1 MIIPLCLQNVSI
13 VARNAI
19 DLDDNNGYCSSNEVF
34 GVDMRFDEHVC
45 ASYECCRASVY
56 LLIVV
61 ALLFGDSD
69 LLIARCQKECFFLIV
84 GFEPVSYHRD
94 D

>member
-13 VARNAI
+13 VARNANVP
-19 DLDDNNGYCSSNEVF
+19 DDNNGYCSSNEAF
-34 GVDMRFDEHVC
+34 GFDVRFGEHVC
-45 ASYECCRASVY
+45 QLYVLPRLGLS
-56 LLIVV
+56 LIAV
-61 ALLFGDSD
+61 ALLFGDYD
-69 LLIARCQKECFFLIV
+69 LLIAQCRKEWFFLIV

>member
-1 MIIPLCLQNVSI
+1 MQNVSI

-19 DLDDNNGYCSSNEVF
+19 DPDDNNGYCSSNEVF
-34 GVDMRFDEHVC
+34 GVDVRFGEHVC
-45 ASYECCRASVY
+45 QLYVLPRLGLS
-56 LLIVV
+56 LIAV
-61 ALLFGDSD
+61 ALLFGDPH
-69 LLIARCQKECFFLIV
+69 LFIARYQMEWSFLIV

>member
-19 DLDDNNGYCSSNEVF
+19 DLDDNNGYCSSNEAF
-34 GVDMRFDEHVC
+34 GFDVRFDEHVC
-45 ASYECCRASVY
+45 ASSKCCRSG
-56 LLIVV
+56 LSLIVV

-69 LLIARCQKECFFLIV
+69 LLIARSQKESFFLIV

>member
-1 MIIPLCLQNVSI
+1 M
-13 VARNAI
+13 
-19 DLDDNNGYCSSNEVF
+19 
-34 GVDMRFDEHVC
+34 C
-45 ASYECCRASVY
+45 ALASMYANSMCCRALVY

-69 LLIARCQKECFFLIV
+69 LLIAQCQKEWFFLIV